1 MMITSFDKAPVVGYI
16 IEGIGL
22 VFTDRG
28 GHEVNA

>member
-1 MMITSFDKAPVVGYI
+1 MFSTSSSYVGYI

-22 VFTDRG
+22 VFTDRE

>member
-1 MMITSFDKAPVVGYI
+1 MWIQNRNHLYI